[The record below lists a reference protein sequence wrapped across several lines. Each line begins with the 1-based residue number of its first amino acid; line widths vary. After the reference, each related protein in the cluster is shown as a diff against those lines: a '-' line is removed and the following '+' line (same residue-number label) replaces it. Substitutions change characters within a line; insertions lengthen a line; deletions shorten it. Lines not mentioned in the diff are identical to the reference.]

1 MSCDSCKCGKKCER
15 RSECDESFSCKQ
27 LSIIREVI
35 AQEIVQLLHGPVLP
49 PNESACLVYPIL
61 VSIIQN
67 QIPPISFM
75 KEPPPQA
82 SLLPIPA
89 PITPTPSP
97 SKKEYSY
104 FAKDE
109 KKERKSDSSST
120 PSSSSTASS
129 SSSSLGMSSSGSVT
143 PKKDCPCKGP
153 QPPK

>member
-1 MSCDSCKCGKKCER
+1 MSCNSCKCGKKCER

-67 QIPPISFM
+67 QIPPVSLM
-75 KEPPPQA
+75 KETPPQA
-82 SLLPIPA
+82 SLMPIPA
-89 PITPTPSP
+89 SITPTPAP
-97 SKKEYSY
+97 AKKEYSY

-109 KKERKSDSSST
+109 KKERKLDSSF
-120 PSSSSTASS
+120 TASS
-129 SSSSLGMSSSGSVT
+129 SSFSSGPLSSGSVT